1 MGAEMY
7 LASLLV
13 IDDQNYME
21 KAYLGELAR
30 QLKLDPALV
39 QELDNQVTGMA

>member
-13 IDDQNYME
+13 VDEQNYME
-21 KAYLGELAR
+21 KAYLTELAR
-30 QLKLDPALV
+30 QLELDPSLV
-39 QELDNQVTGMA
+39 SELQTQVASMT